1 MEHVFLASARRVILD
16 PGALFS
22 FPAARLH
29 VFVLII
35 IRSVLMLGR
44 RTLGA
49 TTPQASLSRRFIL
62 RVALCLGWK
71 QISSLFQTLFKEGR
85 GEKGKERSTRH
96 GAPCRERNRL
106 SDLTRVLEYYTPLAP
121 SFVHRVSESFQLLLR
136 IRLPLLRSKIPST
149 VSNRVEYRNEQVSR
163 RLKFFSTKM
172 SVLKEGRR
180 MRSLPVTVVTWSEI
194 RKWAGPF
201 CDDSAPFPTASLPLR
216 TVGKKAP
223 PRGSS
228 SSRTPPRIRS
238 NRPDCCSTLQP
249 LPP

>member
-106 SDLTRVLEYYTPLAP
+106 SDLTRLLEYYTPLAP

-136 IRLPLLRSKIPST
+136 IRLPLLRSKIPLHCFESSR
-149 VSNRVEYRNEQVSR
+149 VSKWTS
-163 RLKFFSTKM
+163 FST
-172 SVLKEGRR
+172 LKILFYEDECFKGREKDEKF
-180 MRSLPVTVVTWSEI
+180 T
-194 RKWAGPF
+194 
-201 CDDSAPFPTASLPLR
+201 CDGGNM
-216 TVGKKAP
+216 VGDPKVSGTFLWWFGA
-223 PRGSS
+223 
-228 SSRTPPRIRS
+228 IS
-238 NRPDCCSTLQP
+238 NGKPATTNSW
-249 LPP
+249 

>member
-106 SDLTRVLEYYTPLAP
+106 SDLTRVVLYATCTAR
-121 SFVHRVSESFQLLLR
+121 H
-136 IRLPLLRSKIPST
+136 PLLFIEFQNRFNYCYEFVYLDRRSPST
-149 VSNRVEYRNEQVSR
+149 VSNRVEHWNEQVSR

-172 SVLKEGRR
+172 SVLKEGVR

-228 SSRTPPRIRS
+228 SSRTPLRIRS